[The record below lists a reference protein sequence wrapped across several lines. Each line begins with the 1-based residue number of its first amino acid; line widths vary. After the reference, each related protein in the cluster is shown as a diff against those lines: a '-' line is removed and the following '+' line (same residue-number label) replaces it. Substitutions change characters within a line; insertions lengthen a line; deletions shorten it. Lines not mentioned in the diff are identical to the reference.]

1 MAMRV
6 LTTKFLSYPVSKWEK
21 ANDKGV
27 LDLLDVGKLELN
39 KMAQVIK
46 LGITKGSKETDEEH
60 WMKAYERIDNYLAQE
75 DKGLVDLFLQ
85 VLREYDMDYK
95 ILKTSGMNIDD
106 LEKELKAEMGKS
118 LNKTK
123 DTVAESVKDDEEV
136 VETAQPEL
144 TVLK

>member
-6 LTTKFLSYPVSKWEK
+6 LTTKFLSYPVAKWEK
-21 ANDKGV
+21 ESNKGV

-46 LGITKGSKETDEEH
+46 LGIPKGAKETEEEH
-60 WMKAYERIDNYLAQE
+60 WEKSYERMDNFLAQE

-106 LEKELKAEMGKS
+106 LEADLKSEMTKS

-123 DTVAESVKDDEEV
+123 DTVAESVKEDEAAKV
-136 VETAQPEL
+136 EL